1 MAKAPR
7 SPPCPTCIRSTRA
20 RRAALQQPGPQHG
33 EGLHVEPLVLRE
45 TLARGQHR
53 EEVCGHGPI
62 HLGDRAWLQGTREV
76 SKHSRVKNSQGAL
89 VGCENTGTW
98 AATWPCS
105 RSPPARPKTPH
116 SIMGTTRAKGRTQA
130 PRPQRPSGDR
140 RGHPGTRAVVP
151 QEELTAARR
160 WPQDRAAH
168 APAAP
173 ETHLPGSGRG
183 EEAPGGVGRPLL
195 DAGVAEP
202 VPQPLA
208 ECLGLLWG
216 DTMGTEL
223 SVWGFLGPSSGPGGP
238 PCPPADTVLT
248 FRKGVRGQAGDLGHD
263 REEVRQ
269 AGPLR
274 LPTLQDLDDALAH
287 GPDLLRVAL
296 QNPWRNVNTN
306 SPHKH
311 HSAQNITRAGPAQ
324 PARSWGAH
332 GGWITEPRATRGG
345 LGSRGSHVTWAKST
359 EATKPSCRELWAWSQ
374 DRLRLSEGAISL
386 STAAQSSWSRSGQRG
401 EQRVVCSSATH
412 VGSSLGGRGR
422 SASAGPGRPPGGRG
436 GAHLLLY
443 LVAATMRKSLRRAS
457 RASGPQ
463 SSACSS
469 ALMRAQNLPSSSA
482 PTSLQRD
489 HHVGNGKGRPVG
501 GRPSRAEE
509 PEASRD
515 EPLPGTRPRSL
526 PPPLLAGDPQATSV
540 HSKPPH
546 TQGLLFQDQKNKP
559 LGLGV
564 KTKGDFS
571 LNQVAF
577 QKILLTSGNKS

>member
-1 MAKAPR
+1 MPR
-7 SPPCPTCIRSTRA
+7 SPPCPTCIRGTRV
-20 RRAALQQPGPQHG
+20 RGAALQQPGPQHG

-45 TLARGQHR
+45 ALARGQHR
-53 EEVCGHGPI
+53 EEVCGHGPV

-76 SKHSRVKNSQGAL
+76 SGHGRVENSQGSL
-89 VGCENTGTW
+89 VGCENAGTW
-98 AATWPCS
+98 AVTQPCS
-105 RSPPARPKTPH
+105 RSPPARPETPH
-116 SIMGTTRAKGRTQA
+116 SVTGTTRAKGRTQA
-130 PRPQRPSGDR
+130 PRPQRPSGQEGSSWDQ
-140 RGHPGTRAVVP
+140 GGAPAGGADGSP
-151 QEELTAARR
+151 Q
-160 WPQDRAAH
+160 AAH
-168 APAAP
+168 TPAAP

-208 ECLGLLWG
+208 KRLGLLWGG

-223 SVWGFLGPSSGPGGP
+223 SVWGFLGPGSGPGGA

-296 QNPWRNVNTN
+296 QNPWRNVNTD

-324 PARSWGAH
+324 PARSRGAH

-345 LGSRGSHVTWAKST
+345 LGGRGSHVTWAKST
-359 EATKPSCRELWAWSQ
+359 EATRPSCRELWAWSQ

-422 SASAGPGRPPGGRG
+422 SASAGPGGPPGLG
-436 GAHLLLY
+436 GCCRSPPAVL
-443 LVAATMRKSLRRAS
+443 
-457 RASGPQ
+457 
-463 SSACSS
+463 
-469 ALMRAQNLPSSSA
+469 
-482 PTSLQRD
+482 
-489 HHVGNGKGRPVG
+489 G
-501 GRPSRAEE
+501 GRHDEEE
-509 PEASRD
+509 P
-515 EPLPGTRPRSL
+515 
-526 PPPLLAGDPQATSV
+526 PQ
-540 HSKPPH
+540 
-546 TQGLLFQDQKNKP
+546 
-559 LGLGV
+559 GV
-564 KTKGDFS
+564 
-571 LNQVAF
+571 
-577 QKILLTSGNKS
+577 